1 MGELGPPTGKGPA
14 TAGKG
19 WVGGAGGGQSLEVR
33 DVGVTL
39 VSVIYRRE

>member
-19 WVGGAGGGQSLEVR
+19 WVGGAGGGQSSEVR
-33 DVGVTL
+33 DIGVTPVGV
-39 VSVIYRRE
+39 IYKRE